1 MDEKKIGKLKKI
13 FDDVIHISEDGA
25 IEFWYAR
32 ELQPLLG
39 YSRQSHWPLT
49 MGSSQG

>member
-1 MDEKKIGKLKKI
+1 MEVHSNRMDEKKIGKLKKL

-39 YSRQSHWPLT
+39 YSRWENF
-49 MGSSQG
+49 